1 MTPNSPVR
9 AGTPAT
15 TGRTGRIPGRGYGL
29 LWGLIALTVSI
40 ILLLRGLDV
49 LPQGLYDLILR
60 AWPTLLIVAG
70 LGALLRNRI
79 PLGGFIALGI
89 GVALAV
95 NIGVLAYSSRSN
107 QQRTDYRE
115 IIAQPVSAGVSLL
128 KIDVTTLTTDLEVTL
143 ISDNTA
149 RAIGGEFVGSRE
161 SLVTQTFTEEVDG
174 TALLELRET
183 QPNAIQ
189 NLEAVGRGRLLLSVP
204 SDIGIDLVISNQS
217 GSTILNLD
225 GVAVERLNLDLMRG
239 DAIVTLPE
247 YAPQSPTFQQDPNAL
262 TGTLTIRDG
271 NLTLTIPEQVTAS
284 LELNRGDGAFEP
296 EFDELRYNYL
306 RSDVLEHR
314 NIDSSPLVIRYALTV
329 PRGRIRVIDAPTT
342 S

>member
-1 MTPNSPVR
+1 MAMTPNSPMR
-9 AGTPAT
+9 AG
-15 TGRTGRIPGRGYGL
+15 RNSGRGYGV
-29 LWGLIALTVSI
+29 LWGLIALAISGL
-40 ILLLRGLDV
+40 LLLRGLDV
-49 LPQGLYDLILR
+49 LPQGIYDVILR

-70 LGALLRNRI
+70 LGALFRNRI

-95 NIGVLAYSSRSN
+95 NIGVLAYSSRST

-115 IIAQPVSAGVSLL
+115 VIAHPISAGVSLVT
-128 KIDVTTLTTDLEVTL
+128 IDVTTLTTDLEVILTA
-143 ISDNTA
+143 DNTA
-149 RAIGGEFVGSRE
+149 RTIGGEFVGSRE
-161 SLVTQTFTEEVDG
+161 SLVTQTFTESADG
-174 TALLELRET
+174 SALLELRET

-189 NLEAVGRGRLLLSVP
+189 NLEAVGRGRLLLNVP
-204 SDIGIDLVISNQS
+204 PEIGIDLVISNQS

-225 GVAVERLNLDLMRG
+225 GVAVERLNLDLVRG

-262 TGTLTIRDG
+262 TGTLTVRDG
-271 NLTLTIPEQVTAS
+271 NLTLTIPEQVAAS

-314 NIDSSPLVIRYALTV
+314 NIDNSPLVIRYALTV